1 MAEQFENP
9 GKGSGKRKTPYVDE
23 YGEDLT
29 AEAAKGN
36 LDPIIG
42 REKEVYRICQILSR
56 RKKNNPIILGDPG
69 VGKTALVEAIA
80 QRIVDKKVART
91 LLKKRVISI
100 NISNIVAGT
109 KYRGEF
115 EERMK
120 NIVDELKNNK
130 DIIVF
135 IDELHT
141 IVGAGGV
148 SGSLDA
154 SNILKPALARG
165 QVQCI
170 GATTLDEYRENIE
183 DDGALTRR
191 FQEVFIDP
199 PSEEDTIE
207 ILQKIKGN
215 YEEYHAV
222 EYTDDAIEACVTLST
237 RYITSREL
245 PDKAIDLLDE
255 SGAKV
260 HLSEI
265 KVPVHIKKAEMEVES
280 ITLDK
285 LKAVE
290 EQDYEKAAHFR
301 DKEIQSKN
309 RIEGKIT
316 AWEKSLR
323 DKKKKVTAEDIAET
337 ISQATGIPVTRMT
350 GDESK
355 IILAMETE
363 LKKMIIGQD
372 QAVDALSKVI
382 KRSRTGVSSAKKPIG
397 SFMFLGPTGVG
408 KTETVKAITN
418 YYFGSEDHL
427 IRIDMSE
434 YMEKFAVSR
443 LIGSPPGYV
452 GHEDGGQLTEQVRR
466 RPYSVVL
473 FDEIEKAHPDV
484 FNTLLQVLDEGRLT
498 DSLGRTVDFT
508 NTIIIMTSN
517 VGAKKVSEFGTG
529 IGFETKKSSIAGRK
543 AHTEAIIAKELKNKF
558 APEFLNRLDDIILF
572 DGLKE
577 EHVIEIAELEE
588 AINDEE
594 PKPDETTESEPTTEP
609 VKEKEEDP
617 EKEESEETTEDD
629 TNDESV
635 DDKQV
640 EDEPKKEEKPQPVIV
655 EKKEPTETE
664 IQEKKESRKEKIKQL
679 IADKIAEMTKQVNDA
694 DTIEEQMILQAK
706 LVALIA
712 FVPDFDYGEKDVPD
726 IYFYPPKPTVDHEFA
741 RWFVNDPTFG
751 VMEDL
756 QYPNLR

>member
-1 MAEQFENP
+1 MADKFESP
-9 GKGSGKRKTPYVDE
+9 KGGKKKTPYVDQ

-29 AEAAKGN
+29 AEAREGN

-91 LLKKRVISI
+91 LLNKRIVSI

-120 NIVDELKNNK
+120 FIVDELKGNK

-183 DDGALTRR
+183 TDGALTRR

-207 ILQKIKGN
+207 ILQRIKDN

-222 EYTDDAIEACVTLST
+222 EYTDEALEACVTLST
-237 RYITSREL
+237 RYITTREL
-245 PDKAIDLLDE
+245 PDKAIDLMDE
-255 SGAKV
+255 AGAKV

-265 KVPVHIKKAEMEVES
+265 KVPIHIKKAEDEADAMSLE
-280 ITLDK
+280 K

-290 EQDYEKAAHFR
+290 EQDYELAASCR
-301 DKEIQSKN
+301 DKELQHRKN
-309 RIEGKIT
+309 IEGKIK
-316 AWEKSLR
+316 AWENSLR
-323 DKKKKVTAEDIAET
+323 IKKKKVTYEDIAET
-337 ISQATGIPVTRMT
+337 ISNATGIPVTRMT

-355 IILAMETE
+355 IIVEMEKE

-382 KRSRTGVSSAKKPIG
+382 KRSRTGVSSGKKPIG

-427 IRIDMSE
+427 VRIDMSE

-452 GHEDGGQLTEQVRR
+452 GHEEGGQLTEAVRR
-466 RPYSVVL
+466 KPYSVIL

-517 VGAKKVSEFGTG
+517 VGAKKISEFGMG
-529 IGFETKKSSIAGRK
+529 IGFETKRDGIASRK
-543 AHTEAIIAKELKNKF
+543 AHTEAIISKELKNKF
-558 APEFLNRLDDIILF
+558 APEFLNRLDDVVLF
-572 DGLKE
+572 DQLKHE
-577 EHVIEIAELEE
+577 DILQIVDIEINHLITRMTGQKYNIKVTKTAKEFL
-588 AINDEE
+588 ADAGYD
-594 PKPDETTESEPTTEP
+594 PDYGARPLKRAVQTYI
-609 VKEKEEDP
+609 EDLLAD
-617 EKEESEETTEDD
+617 SIITGDI
-629 TNDESV
+629 
-635 DDKQV
+635 KQ
-640 EDEPKKEEKPQPVIV
+640 D
-655 EKKEPTETE
+655 
-664 IQEKKESRKEKIKQL
+664 EKIHTITHLKNE
-679 IADKIAEMTKQVNDA
+679 DKLSLK
-694 DTIEEQMILQAK
+694 
-706 LVALIA
+706 
-712 FVPDFDYGEKDVPD
+712 
-726 IYFYPPKPTVDHEFA
+726 
-741 RWFVNDPTFG
+741 R
-751 VMEDL
+751 
-756 QYPNLR
+756 

>member
-9 GKGSGKRKTPYVDE
+9 GKGGKRKTPYVDE

-80 QRIVDKKVART
+80 QRIVEKKVART
-91 LLKKRVISI
+91 LLKKRIISI

-120 NIVDELKNNK
+120 LIVEELKNNK

-199 PSEEDTIE
+199 PSEEDTVE
-207 ILQKIKGN
+207 ILQRIKGN
-215 YEEYHAV
+215 YEDYHAV
-222 EYTDDAIEACVTLST
+222 EYTDEALEACVTLST

-245 PDKAIDLLDE
+245 PDKAIDLMDE

-265 KVPVHIKKAEMEVES
+265 KVPLHIKRAETEVEGV
-280 ITLDK
+280 TADK

-301 DKEIQSKN
+301 DKELKAKSM
-309 RIEGKIT
+309 IENKII

-323 DKKKKVTAEDIAET
+323 DKKKKVTSEDIAET

-363 LKKMIIGQD
+363 LKKMIVGQD

-408 KTETVKAITN
+408 KTETVKAITS
-418 YYFGSEDHL
+418 YYFGSDDHL

-434 YMEKFAVSR
+434 YMEKHAVSR

-452 GHEDGGQLTEQVRR
+452 GHEDGGQLTEAVRR
-466 RPYSVVL
+466 KPYSVIL

-517 VGAKKVSEFGTG
+517 VGAKKVSEFGMG

-558 APEFLNRLDDIILF
+558 APEFLNRLDDVVLF
-572 DGLKE
+572 DQLKHE
-577 EHVIEIAELEE
+577 DILQIVNIEVKHLVIRMFDQKY
-588 AINDEE
+588 N
-594 PKPDETTESEPTTEP
+594 
-609 VKEKEEDP
+609 
-617 EKEESEETTEDD
+617 
-629 TNDESV
+629 
-635 DDKQV
+635 
-640 EDEPKKEEKPQPVIV
+640 
-655 EKKEPTETE
+655 
-664 IQEKKESRKEKIKQL
+664 IKV
-679 IADKIAEMTKQVNDA
+679 TKQ
-694 DTIEEQMILQAK
+694 AK
-706 LVALIA
+706 EFLAEKGYD
-712 FVPDFDYGEKDVPD
+712 PDYG
-726 IYFYPPKPTVDHEFA
+726 A
-741 RWFVNDPTFG
+741 RPLKRAVQTYI
-751 VMEDL
+751 EDL
-756 QYPNLR
+756 LADGIIKGEIVRGDDVYTINHIKDEDKLSIKR

>member
-9 GKGSGKRKTPYVDE
+9 GKGGKRKTPYVDE

-91 LLKKRVISI
+91 LLKKRIVSI

-120 NIVDELKNNK
+120 LIVEELKNNK

-191 FQEVFIDP
+191 FQEVFINP

-207 ILQKIKGN
+207 ILQRIKGN
-215 YEEYHAV
+215 YEDYHAV
-222 EYTDDAIEACVTLST
+222 EYTDDALEACVSLST

-245 PDKAIDLLDE
+245 PDKAIDLMDE

-265 KVPVHIKKAEMEVES
+265 KVPVHIKRAETEVEAL
-280 ITLDK
+280 TLDK

-309 RIEGKIT
+309 LIEKKIS

-323 DKKKKVTAEDIAET
+323 DKKKKVTSEDIAET

-355 IILAMETE
+355 IIMAMETE

-558 APEFLNRLDDIILF
+558 APEFLNRLDDVVLF
-572 DGLKE
+572 DQLKHE
-577 EHVIEIAELEE
+577 DILQIVDIEVKHLVIRMFDQKYNIKVTKQAKEFLAEKGYDPDYGARPLKRAVQTYIEDLLADAIIKGEIVRGDDVYT
-588 AINDEE
+588 INH
-594 PKPDETTESEPTTEP
+594 T
-609 VKEKEEDP
+609 
-617 EKEESEETTEDD
+617 
-629 TNDESV
+629 
-635 DDKQV
+635 
-640 EDEPKKEEKPQPVIV
+640 KKEDKLSI
-655 EKKEPTETE
+655 KK
-664 IQEKKESRKEKIKQL
+664 
-679 IADKIAEMTKQVNDA
+679 
-694 DTIEEQMILQAK
+694 
-706 LVALIA
+706 
-712 FVPDFDYGEKDVPD
+712 
-726 IYFYPPKPTVDHEFA
+726 
-741 RWFVNDPTFG
+741 
-751 VMEDL
+751 
-756 QYPNLR
+756 

>member
-337 ISQATGIPVTRMT
+337 ISQSTGIPITRMT

-355 IILAMETE
+355 IIMAMETE
-363 LKKMIIGQD
+363 LKKMIVGQD

-418 YYFGSEDHL
+418 YYFGGEEHL

-466 RPYSVVL
+466 KPYSVVL

-558 APEFLNRLDDIILF
+558 APEFLNRLDDVVLF
-572 DGLKE
+572 DQLKHE
-577 EHVIEIAELEE
+577 DILQIVDIEVQHLVIRMFDQKYNIKVTKQAKEFLAEKGYDPDYGARPLKR
-588 AINDEE
+588 AIQTYIEDLLADSIIKGDIVTGDEVY
-594 PKPDETTESEPTTEP
+594 TI
-609 VKEKEEDP
+609 
-617 EKEESEETTEDD
+617 
-629 TNDESV
+629 NHA
-635 DDKQV
+635 
-640 EDEPKKEEKPQPVIV
+640 KKEDKLSI
-655 EKKEPTETE
+655 KK
-664 IQEKKESRKEKIKQL
+664 
-679 IADKIAEMTKQVNDA
+679 
-694 DTIEEQMILQAK
+694 
-706 LVALIA
+706 
-712 FVPDFDYGEKDVPD
+712 
-726 IYFYPPKPTVDHEFA
+726 
-741 RWFVNDPTFG
+741 
-751 VMEDL
+751 
-756 QYPNLR
+756 